1 MSTMFGSSTI
11 SNYGNSGTLGIS
23 SGVGGCEGVI
33 VFGMNMVL
41 LVMLLYRFLLI
52 AEGRKPHSVELTN
65 KCELWA
71 IRDHHMFDFS
81 SGDMVMLRESG
92 VDGDDGSSAGGA
104 KKRY

>member
-1 MSTMFGSSTI
+1 
-11 SNYGNSGTLGIS
+11 
-23 SGVGGCEGVI
+23 
-33 VFGMNMVL
+33 MNMVL

-52 AEGRKPHSVELTN
+52 VEGRKPHSVELTN

-92 VDGDDGSSAGGA
+92 VDGGDGGSAGGA

>member
-1 MSTMFGSSTI
+1 
-11 SNYGNSGTLGIS
+11 
-23 SGVGGCEGVI
+23 
-33 VFGMNMVL
+33 MNMVL

-52 AEGRKPHSVELTN
+52 VEGRKPHSVELTN

-92 VDGDDGSSAGGA
+92 VDGDDGGSAGGA
-104 KKRY
+104 KKGTRRDTNSDCSCSWA